1 MSTKTI
7 FITGASTGIGKAT
20 AEYFSDRGWNV
31 IATMRS
37 PEKAGELASRKN
49 VIIVAC
55 DVTKTESIT
64 EAVATALTT
73 FQTVDVIL
81 NNAGYALT
89 GAFEA
94 MTDEQL
100 EKQFTVN
107 VHGLMA
113 VTRAWLPHL
122 RAHGGTIINVAS
134 MGGRLTFPFYSVYH
148 ATKWAVEGFSESLQF
163 ELAPHNVSVKI
174 IEPGAIKTD
183 FYGRSMEV
191 VHKDSLT
198 AYDDTLQ
205 KAMPRM
211 NHAGETGAAPELV
224 AKTIFRAATDGKKK
238 LRYPVGRDAKA
249 ILLLR
254 RFFPDAVYRKIVER
268 QLIR

>member
-1 MSTKTI
+1 MSAKTI
-7 FITGASTGIGKAT
+7 FITGASTGIGRAT

-31 IATMRS
+31 VATMRL
-37 PEKAGELASRKN
+37 PEKAGKLASRKN
-49 VIIVAC
+49 VAIVAC
-55 DVTKTESIT
+55 DVTKTESIK
-64 EAVATALTT
+64 EAVATALAK
-73 FQTVDVIL
+73 FQTVEVVL
-81 NNAGYALT
+81 NNAGYGLT
-89 GAFEA
+89 GPFEA

-100 EKQFTVN
+100 ERQFNVN

-122 RAHGGTIINVAS
+122 RDHGGTILNVAS

-191 VHKDSLT
+191 VYKEGLT

-211 NHAGETGAAPELV
+211 NHAGETGAPPEVV
-224 AKTIFRAATDGKKK
+224 AKTIFRAATDGSRK
-238 LRYPVGRDAKA
+238 LRYPVGRDARG

-254 RFFPDAVYRKIVER
+254 RFLPDWLYRKLVEGR
-268 QLIR
+268 LLR